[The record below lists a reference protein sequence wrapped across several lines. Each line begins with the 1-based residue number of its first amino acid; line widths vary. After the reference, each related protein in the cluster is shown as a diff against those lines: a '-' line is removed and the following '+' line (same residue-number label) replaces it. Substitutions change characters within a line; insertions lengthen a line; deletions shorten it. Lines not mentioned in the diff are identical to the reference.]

1 MSDTLLPTPFKVRYT
16 SATPLENPLARY
28 DGLKP
33 KIDTLPKGFQKQ
45 TGYRPFPV
53 ETIFERD
60 VAIPVRDGTI
70 LRADVFR
77 PVGDQK
83 FPALLAFSPYGKSGT
98 VGFFD
103 LSFICGRAGVPQE
116 RLSGFE
122 SFEAP
127 DPAEW
132 TQHDYAVV
140 NVNSRGILGS
150 EGLHRWHGV
159 GEGQDGH
166 DTIEHIAQLPWCNGR
181 VALVGNSWLASAQW
195 FIAAERPP
203 HLTCILPL
211 EGLSDVYRETLC
223 RGGVPYLPFWTF
235 LGNNLFSKCLGNQER
250 EDVISMIKNYPLM
263 NDYWEDKRAKAHLI
277 TVPAYVLASMSTG
290 LHTVG
295 SIRCYEDIPH
305 EKKWLRVNCT
315 QEWHDLYQEDT
326 IADLKKFLDFYMKGV
341 NNGWE
346 QTPKARISILRYTR
360 PGIQNVPFESW
371 PIPQTEQRKFWLSTN
386 GKMETGRPSLKDAKV
401 SYQSDVVALQK
412 DDDSGFV
419 EFSYTFTERTTL
431 IGPCRAI
438 LHMSC
443 PDHDDMD
450 VFVII
455 RKADRSGNVLRNI
468 NIPLQDLV
476 GVEREEDISITN
488 TLQYVGPSGI
498 LRASHC
504 ALDPKL
510 SKPHWPAHDHTREDK
525 VRPSEVVQLE
535 IGLWPAAIE
544 FSAGERLVFRVAGH
558 QMTLAEF
565 DPLRGGFRAGNVGK
579 HNVHFG
585 GQYESYIT
593 IPVVSMN

>member
-1 MSDTLLPTPFKVRYT
+1 MCLQHADRYF
-16 SATPLENPLARY
+16 A
-28 DGLKP
+28 
-33 KIDTLPKGFQKQ
+33 
-45 TGYRPFPV
+45 
-53 ETIFERD
+53 
-60 VAIPVRDGTI
+60 
-70 LRADVFR
+70 
-77 PVGDQK
+77 
-83 FPALLAFSPYGKSGT
+83 
-98 VGFFD
+98 
-103 LSFICGRAGVPQE
+103 
-116 RLSGFE
+116 
-122 SFEAP
+122 
-127 DPAEW
+127 
-132 TQHDYAVV
+132 
-140 NVNSRGILGS
+140 
-150 EGLHRWHGV
+150 
-159 GEGQDGH
+159 
-166 DTIEHIAQLPWCNGR
+166 
-181 VALVGNSWLASAQW
+181 
-195 FIAAERPP
+195 
-203 HLTCILPL
+203 
-211 EGLSDVYRETLC
+211 
-223 RGGVPYLPFWTF
+223 
-235 LGNNLFSKCLGNQER
+235 GNQER
-250 EDVISMIKNYPLM
+250 EDVISMIKNYPLI

-305 EKKWLRVNCT
+305 EKKWCVLTDAYEGLLLTGLSRPRLRVNCT

-360 PGIQNVPFESW
+360 VSISSCPTSVNEVNVCKQSGIQNVPFESW

-498 LRASHC
+498 LRASHR